1 MKYYDP
7 CDIASILKI
16 NPKKIYHFISNN
28 QLPCIQMGAN
38 YKISEIELSEFMK
51 KYYKYLDTKTI

>member
-16 NPKKIYHFISNN
+16 KPIKIYQYINKN
-28 QLPCIQMGAN
+28 QLSSTKLGAN
-38 YKISEIELSEFMK
+38 YKISEQELSKFIE
-51 KYYKYLDTKTI
+51 KYYKNLSKF